1 MKRDF
6 GMAPRV
12 AIFLAGVAAGALSGL
27 TDKRRR
33 EADSG
38 AIQDLKRSIA
48 ELEARLVAQQSAST
62 AKFGQVE
69 TQLQEHTAKLA
80 EMPSTKQIVDAM
92 EQLLSR
98 TMSSLDERLTTQAH
112 SIDAPENDGFAD
124 GQPFGAG
131 AGVARQLAKLR
142 RDSGTGRDHAG
153 EAPGCLNLPIF
164 HLISAGS
171 PQSSLICFVLK
182 RAILGKRAWTSPKC
196 CNSCV
201 RISRISIP
209 R

>member
-6 GMAPRV
+6 GIAPRV
-12 AIFLAGVAAGALSGL
+12 AIFLAGVAAGALSGM

-48 ELEARLVAQQSAST
+48 ELDARLVAQQAAST

-69 TQLQEHTAKLA
+69 AQLQEHAAKLA

-112 SIDAPENDGFAD
+112 SIE
-124 GQPFGAG
+124 
-131 AGVARQLAKLR
+131 
-142 RDSGTGRDHAG
+142 
-153 EAPGCLNLPIF
+153 
-164 HLISAGS
+164 
-171 PQSSLICFVLK
+171 VLK
-182 RAILGKRAWTSPKC
+182 TTVSQTDSLLERVLESLDSLQSYGETPELVETTLTKRPA
-196 CNSCV
+196 V
-201 RISRISIP
+201 
-209 R
+209 